1 MRNRIW
7 YELTQAKHNIEF
19 TCLYA
24 EVQRKYLRWFNI
36 GVLICSTGGVMGW
49 KIWDNLPMISCVI
62 IAIISLIRLVQPH
75 IIMSENQISNL
86 DKICNF
92 YSDYYNKLE
101 HLWYDSEHGIKDTET
116 IKNEFF
122 LIKNTERTISSTV
135 NELIRNKPKRILN
148 LAKTHSDIFFQR
160 AYNTG
165 K

>member
-19 TCLYA
+19 TSLYA
-24 EVQRKYLRWFNI
+24 EIQRKNLRLFNI
-36 GVLICSTGGVMGW
+36 SVLVFSTGGVMGW
-49 KIWDNLPMISCVI
+49 KIWENLPMVACVI
-62 IAIISLIRLVQPH
+62 IAIISLVRLVQPH

-101 HLWYDSEHGIKDTET
+101 RLWYDSEHGVKDAES
-116 IKNEFF
+116 IKNDFF
-122 LIKNTERTISSTV
+122 LLKETELTISSTV
-135 NELIRNKPKRILN
+135 NESIRNKPKRILE
-148 LAKTHSDIFFQR
+148 LAKNHSDTFFQR
-160 AYNTG
+160 AFNTS